1 MMDSASYACA
11 VAVSVA
17 VRLPEAA
24 NDQNVV
30 LLECSTLT
38 PPLSSLI
45 LRFSRMSWRQRDSR
59 DVLAVHSPGRLLE
72 PCRSVVGRLDIR

>member
-1 MMDSASYACA
+1 MMDSASYACT

-45 LRFSRMSWRQRDSR
+45 PCFSR
-59 DVLAVHSPGRLLE
+59 PGE
-72 PCRSVVGRLDIR
+72 LDTSKSLFLILQPFML